1 MFDPSLQTI
10 WGGNLTAV
18 FCDTGWEHPDTYKH
32 VNDVC
37 LQMGVRL
44 ITLKSKY
51 DFVSLA
57 VHKKRFP
64 STNARF
70 CTSELKMKPMIDYV
84 LSLKESCI
92 IIQGIRAGESTARAA
107 MEEECMYFKSYF
119 QPNKKGRT
127 ENYRSKDVKI
137 SAYHKARGDQVEWYN
152 PLCKYDK
159 VYAAKV
165 FTFTPDYNYYINAN
179 QIEKGGTG
187 YDIEKVLPIEVDR
200 LQPDYSI
207 YNIDSNLSY
216 GFLTRGCPNRCK
228 WCVVP
233 KKEGKISP
241 YMDIEEITAGR
252 KKAILMDNNI
262 LASNYGLQQ
271 IEKIIKLGIKVD
283 FNQGLDARLITDEIA
298 RLLAKVKWI
307 KRIRFGCDTPGQ
319 IAEVERAS
327 ALIDKYG
334 YKGEYFLY
342 CILMDFEESFARVNY
357 WKSKSRRFLPH
368 CQPFR
373 DLNNPHQI
381 IPQWHKDMAH
391 WADRKEIYM
400 SCDFK
405 DFSPRKGFLCKEYF
419 KML

>member
-1 MFDPSLQTI
+1 MNI
-10 WGGNLTAV
+10 G
-18 FCDTGWEHPDTYKH
+18 
-32 VNDVC
+32 
-37 LQMGVRL
+37 
-44 ITLKSKY
+44 I
-51 DFVSLA
+51 LA
-57 VHKKRFP
+57 VDSNFP
-64 STNARF
+64 NLA
-70 CTSELKMKPMIDYV
+70 LM
-84 LSLKESCI
+84 
-92 IIQGIRAGESTARAA
+92 
-107 MEEECMYFKSYF
+107 
-119 QPNKKGRT
+119 
-127 ENYRSKDVKI
+127 KI

-187 YDIEKVLPIEVDR
+187 YDIEKVLPVEVDR

-342 CILMDFEESFARVNY
+342 ASLWTLKNRLRASTTGNLKAAVFFHIVN
-357 WKSKSRRFLPH
+357 
-368 CQPFR
+368 PFV
-373 DLNNPHQI
+373 I
-381 IPQWHKDMAH
+381 
-391 WADRKEIYM
+391 
-400 SCDFK
+400 
-405 DFSPRKGFLCKEYF
+405 
-419 KML
+419 

>member
-1 MFDPSLQTI
+1 MFDPSFQTI

-127 ENYRSKDVKI
+127 ENYRSKDVKEWCSQFDASVLRPI
-137 SAYHKARGDQVEWYN
+137 FKWSAQQVIDCILDAGQKPN
-152 PLCKYDK
+152 PLYYRGFSRVGCFPCIMCRHKEIELI
-159 VYAAKV
+159 AKNR
-165 FTFTPDYNYYINAN
+165 TD
-179 QIEKGGTG
+179 
-187 YDIEKVLPIEVDR
+187 
-200 LQPDYSI
+200 
-207 YNIDSNLSY
+207 LSY

-381 IPQWHKDMAH
+381 IPQWQKDMAH

-419 KML
+419 KIL